1 MMALDYFSLG
11 HPLVRFRSYF
21 ALRARKRMFARFM
34 QEMRPSRECRVL
46 DLGVTPDSSLVESNF
61 FERLYEYPEQIT
73 ACSVEDASYLE
84 QEFPGVRFVQIDKG
98 KLPFDNDEFDVL
110 FCSAVLEHVG
120 TRDEQASFLA
130 EVTRVSQRV
139 FLTTPN
145 RWFPVDFHTML
156 PLIHW
161 LPRRLH
167 QALLR
172 FLGYEFLARTEN
184 LNLLGAQDLR
194 SLLPDELKVK
204 IHVNRLF
211 GMVSNLMVCI
221 EK

>member
-1 MMALDYFSLG
+1 M
-11 HPLVRFRSYF
+11 
-21 ALRARKRMFARFM
+21 
-34 QEMRPSRECRVL
+34 L

-61 FERLYEYPEQIT
+61 FEKLYPHPERIT
-73 ACSVEDASYLE
+73 ACSIEDASRLE
-84 QEFPGVRFVQIDKG
+84 QEFPGVRFVRIGKG
-98 KLPFDNDEFDVL
+98 PLPFRDNEFDVL

-120 TRDEQASFLA
+120 TRQEQALFLS
-130 EVTRVSQRV
+130 EVTRVSRRA

-161 LPRRLH
+161 LPQRLH
-167 QALLR
+167 QRLLR
-172 FLGYEFLARTEN
+172 LLGYDFLSCTEN
-184 LNLLGAQDLR
+184 LNLLGCRDVR
-194 SLLPDELKVK
+194 SLLPSHLQVR

-221 EK
+221 EKK